1 MCLSPAVHHMKVVF
15 QHTYSP
21 TFFCLLPMQHFEK
34 IGTISTVLIAKRR
47 GESQGYGFV
56 QFLKRADAQKA
67 LREMNESTLE
77 DHKLQIKL
85 SEKTLVYVVFV
96 NLFHIYM

>member
-1 MCLSPAVHHMKVVF
+1 M
-15 QHTYSP
+15 
-21 TFFCLLPMQHFEK
+21 
-34 IGTISTVLIAKRR
+34 LIAKRR

-56 QFLKRADAQKA
+56 QFLRRSDVQKA

-85 SEKTLVYVVFV
+85 SEKTLVYVMFI
-96 NLFHIYM
+96 NLFHIYCFYVQGFNACLNIPCIL